1 MERLNGVRNYFC
13 QSFLTKCFSKSHL
26 FFALQCCFI
35 SKGSVKKK
43 KWGERE
49 GKEKTS
55 KFLIKNHEKDC
66 FEITFK
72 IHNLLLVQ
80 GKLVEF

>member
-1 MERLNGVRNYFC
+1 MGSETTSVNLLSPNVS
-13 QSFLTKCFSKSHL
+13 QSHICSLLS
-26 FFALQCCFI
+26 
-35 SKGSVKKK
+35 SVVSFQRGQLKKK
-43 KWGERE
+43 KRGGERE